1 MIKLSD
7 EVERLKNV
15 AIKPHWGDD
24 EGARIIAVERIATYG
39 VATIP
44 ILLEISKRADSYLT
58 KHCATECVLKLQ
70 SSDGTKN
77 LNPTS
82 SAISMW
88 EGH

>member
-1 MIKLSD
+1 LIKLSD

-58 KHCATECVLKLQ
+58 KHCATECLLKLQ
-70 SSDGTKN
+70 SSEGTKN
-77 LNPTS
+77 LKLSTVS
-82 SAISMW
+82 VW